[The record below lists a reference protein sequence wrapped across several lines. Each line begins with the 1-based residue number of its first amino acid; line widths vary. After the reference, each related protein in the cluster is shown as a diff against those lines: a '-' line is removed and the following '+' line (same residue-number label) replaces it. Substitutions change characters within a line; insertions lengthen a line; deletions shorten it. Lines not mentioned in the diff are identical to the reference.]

1 MTLELNPGMPV
12 HQMAKTINV
21 ISAMAGRLIERRMVI
36 MAAVGRASTKV
47 GDLSRDDTERDVA
60 KPWHLEASSQGVS
73 I

>member
-1 MTLELNPGMPV
+1 
-12 HQMAKTINV
+12 
-21 ISAMAGRLIERRMVI
+21 MVI

-73 I
+73 RWMSVSVGPSMAPPDFHEEELEQSGRDMDA